1 MAEQHQRD
9 EGTHRFASDARL
21 LLDLVQRGVDLRGK
35 ARVQEL
41 LRLLLGSGEGHLLS
55 VIVEGDVVFS
65 SRRVVG
71 HLLLVVVRLLLL
83 ELDVVEARRLR

>member
-1 MAEQHQRD
+1 M
-9 EGTHRFASDARL
+9 
-21 LLDLVQRGVDLRGK
+21 
-35 ARVQEL
+35 
-41 LRLLLGSGEGHLLS
+41 LLGSGEGHLLS

-65 SRRVVG
+65 ARRVVG